1 MRSNLKQYIDG
12 AWVESEGGTRHLV
25 INPAT
30 EEATTEITLGS
41 QADVDKAVAA
51 AQRAFDS
58 FSRTSVE
65 ERAQLLERILV
76 EYKARAD
83 DMAQAISDEMGAPIS
98 LARIAQVG
106 SGIGHLVSAAK
117 ALREF
122 EFSET
127 IGNSLVVHEA
137 IGVVA
142 MITPWNWPLNQI
154 VSKVAPALAAGCTM
168 ILKPSEEAPSSAVIF
183 AEVLDKAGVP
193 KGVFNLINGDGPGV
207 GTALSKH
214 KGVDMVSFTGSTRA
228 GVAVAKNAADTVKRV
243 HQELGGKSPSLV
255 LEGADGA
262 KAVQRTLMSVLVNS
276 GQSCIAPT
284 RLLVPRE
291 RQAEITALATEVMK
305 ATQTGD
311 PTQEGAHIG
320 PVVNKAQWDK
330 IQGLIAKGMEEGAK
344 LETGGPGRPDGVET
358 GYFVKPTLFSGVTND
373 MTIAREEVFGPVVTI
388 IPYDS
393 EEDAIRIANDTDYG
407 LSAVVFG
414 SDDAIKRVAP
424 RLRAGMVYVNGGQP
438 NPDLPFGGYKQSGN
452 GREHGKFGLA
462 EFMEVKSMIGALA

>member
-1 MRSNLKQYIDG
+1 MRGQLKQYIDG
-12 AWVESEGGTRHLV
+12 AWVESEDGTRHAV

-30 EEATTEITLGS
+30 EEATAEITLGS

-51 AQRAFDS
+51 ARKAFES

-65 ERAQLLERILV
+65 ERAALLDRILE
-76 EYKARAD
+76 EYKKRAA
-83 DMAQAISDEMGAPIS
+83 DMAEAISLEMGAPIS
-98 LARIAQVG
+98 IAKTAQVG
-106 SGIGHLVSAAK
+106 AGMGHLISAAK
-117 ALREF
+117 AVRAFEF
-122 EFSET
+122 EET
-127 IGNSLVVHEA
+127 IGNSIVVHEP

-168 ILKPSEEAPSSAVIF
+168 ILKPSEEAPTCACIF
-183 AEVLDKAGVP
+183 AEVMDAAGVP
-193 KGVFNLINGDGPGV
+193 AGVFNLVNGDGPGV
-207 GTALSKH
+207 GAALSSH

-228 GVAVAKNAADTVKRV
+228 GILVAKAAADTVKRV

-255 LEGADGA
+255 LEGADLGR
-262 KAVQRTLMSVLVNS
+262 AVPGTLFSVLMNS

-284 RLLVPRE
+284 RLLVPRAQ
-291 RQAEITALATEVMK
+291 QAEITALATEMMK
-305 ATQTGD
+305 ATATGNPAD
-311 PTQEGAHIG
+311 EGRHIG
-320 PVVNKAQWDK
+320 PVVNKTQWDK

-358 GYFVKPTLFSGVTND
+358 GYFVKPTLFSNVTND

-393 EEDAIRIANDTDYG
+393 EEDAVRIANDTDYG

-414 SDDAIKRVAP
+414 SPEAIKRVAP

-462 EFMEVKSMIGALA
+462 EFMEVKSMVGALA

>member
-1 MRSNLKQYIDG
+1 MRSYLKQYIDG
-12 AWVESEGGTRHLV
+12 AWVESEGGATHPV

-30 EEATTEITLGS
+30 EQAVTEITLGS

-51 AQRAFDS
+51 AQRAFES
-58 FSRTSVE
+58 FSRTTVE
-65 ERAQLLERILV
+65 ERVALIERIIE
-76 EYKARAD
+76 EYKARAG
-83 DMAQAISDEMGAPIS
+83 DMAEAISQEMGAPLS
-98 LARIAQVG
+98 LAKSAQVG
-106 SGIGHLVSAAK
+106 SGIGHLMSAAK
-117 ALREF
+117 ALKDFQF
-122 EFSET
+122 EEQ
-127 IGNSLVVHEA
+127 IGTSLVVHEA

-193 KGVFNLINGDGPGV
+193 KGVFNLVNGDGPGV
-207 GTALSKH
+207 GTALSRH

-228 GVAVAKNAADTVKRV
+228 GIAVAKNAADTVKRV

-255 LEGADGA
+255 LEGADA
-262 KAVQRTLMSVLVNS
+262 ARAVQGTLFSVLMNS

-284 RLLVPRE
+284 RLLVPKA
-291 RQAEITALATEVMK
+291 RQAEIVALAAEMMK

-311 PTQEGAHIG
+311 PSQEGRHIG

-388 IPYDS
+388 IPYED

-414 SDDAIKRVAP
+414 SPEAIKRVAP
-424 RLRAGMVYVNGGQP
+424 RLRAGQVYINGGTP

>member
-1 MRSNLKQYIDG
+1 MRGQLKHYIDG
-12 AWVESEGGTRHLV
+12 AWVESEGGTRHAV

-30 EEATTEITLGS
+30 EEPVSEITLGS

-51 AQRAFDS
+51 ARKAFETW
-58 FSRTSVE
+58 SRTSVE
-65 ERAQLLERILV
+65 ERATLLERILE
-76 EYKARAD
+76 EYKKRAG
-83 DMAQAISDEMGAPIS
+83 DMAEAISLEMGAPLS
-98 LARIAQVG
+98 LAKTAQVG
-106 SGIGHLVSAAK
+106 SGIGHLMSAAK
-117 ALREF
+117 AVRAFEF
-122 EFSET
+122 EEV
-127 IGNSLVVHEA
+127 IGNSIVVHEP

-168 ILKPSEEAPSSAVIF
+168 VLKPSEEAPTCACIF
-183 AEVLDKAGVP
+183 AEVLDAAGVP
-193 KGVFNLINGDGPGV
+193 PGVFNLVNGDGPGV
-207 GTALSKH
+207 GAALSAH

-228 GVAVAKNAADTVKRV
+228 GILVAKAAADTVKRV
-243 HQELGGKSPSLV
+243 HQELGGKSPSLI
-255 LEGADGA
+255 LEGADLG
-262 KAVQRTLMSVLVNS
+262 KAVPGTLFSVLMNS

-284 RLLVPRE
+284 RLLVPRAQ
-291 RQAEITALATEVMK
+291 QAEVTALAAEMMK
-305 ATQTGD
+305 ATQTGN
-311 PTQEGAHIG
+311 PAEEGRHIG
-320 PVVNKAQWDK
+320 PVVNKAQWTK
-330 IQGLIAKGMEEGAK
+330 IQGLIAKGLEEGAK

-358 GYFVKPTLFSGVTND
+358 GYFVKPTLFSNVTND

-393 EEDAIRIANDTDYG
+393 EEDAVRIANDTDYG

-414 SDDAIKRVAP
+414 SPEAIKRVAP

-462 EFMEVKSMIGALA
+462 EFMEVKSMVGALA

>member
-12 AWVESEGGTRHLV
+12 VWVESEGGTKHNV

-30 EEATTEITLGS
+30 EEAVSEITLGS

-51 AQRAFDS
+51 AQRAFES

-65 ERAQLLERILV
+65 ERAQLIERILV

-83 DMAQAISDEMGAPIS
+83 DMAVAISEEMGAPLS
-98 LARIAQVG
+98 LAKTAQVG
-106 SGIGHLVSAAK
+106 SGIGHLMSAAK

-127 IGNSLVVHEA
+127 IGNSLVVHEPV
-137 IGVVA
+137 GVVA

-207 GTALSKH
+207 GTALSQH

-228 GVAVAKNAADTVKRV
+228 GIAVAKNAADTVKRV
-243 HQELGGKSPSLV
+243 HQELGGKSPALV
-255 LEGADGA
+255 LEGADAGQ
-262 KAVQRTLMSVLVNS
+262 AVQRTLFSVLMNS

-291 RQAEITALATEVMK
+291 RQAEITALAAEVMK
-305 ATQTGD
+305 ATTTGN
-311 PTQEGAHIG
+311 PAEEGRHIG

-388 IPYDS
+388 IPYDN

-414 SDDAIKRVAP
+414 DAEAIKRVAP
-424 RLRAGMVYVNGGQP
+424 RLRAGQVYINGGQP